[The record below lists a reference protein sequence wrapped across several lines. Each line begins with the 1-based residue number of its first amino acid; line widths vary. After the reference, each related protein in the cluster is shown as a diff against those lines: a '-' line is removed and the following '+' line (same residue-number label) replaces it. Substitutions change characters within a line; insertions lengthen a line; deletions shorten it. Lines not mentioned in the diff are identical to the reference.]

1 MSIMYML
8 HEGVCK
14 RICFSAAVRS
24 LLLLILPP
32 PLPILLLLLLPL
44 HPSPSPLLLFLL
56 FLPPPPPPPFDW
68 LAVFHLQL
76 LQAILS
82 IAV

>member
-8 HEGVCK
+8 LEGVCK

-32 PLPILLLLLLPL
+32 PLPILLLPLLPL

-56 FLPPPPPPPFDW
+56 FLPPPPPFDW